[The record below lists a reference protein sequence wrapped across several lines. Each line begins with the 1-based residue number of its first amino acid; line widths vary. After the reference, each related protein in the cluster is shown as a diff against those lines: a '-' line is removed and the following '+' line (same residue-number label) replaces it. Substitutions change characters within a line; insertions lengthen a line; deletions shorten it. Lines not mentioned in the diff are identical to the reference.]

1 MENLNKLPFVNISKE
16 NLELM
21 DNLLEKEQIGNVIS
35 AIYHYCYNGVEP
47 QLSKV
52 EMGVFKNI
60 ISVIERKG
68 KAYLNKIEA
77 GTENF
82 KKANQERKQ
91 KQNPN
96 QPIQDEVIIVPEGER
111 TRLPKDEYGKKMW
124 SLMKMADENRVKAT
138 KAEKA
143 AKDYLQKKGL
153 KFVFQK
159 PIIANMNG
167 YIADFYFP
175 DIKLILEIDGGYHED
190 FEQRKAD
197 IKRTKDLNAEGIKVV
212 RMKNEDVYDFNY
224 PKEIFNKTK
233 KKIKQ

>member
-1 MENLNKLPFVNISKE
+1 MTNEGIIIFKDTFEYYKEGELNAKQFS
-16 NLELM
+16 ELM
-21 DNLLEKEQIGNVIS
+21 MLIYSTRWEDKVIEDKD
-35 AIYHYCYNGVEP
+35 IKDTKIRLIWKTLKH
-47 QLSKV
+47 
-52 EMGVFKNI
+52 
-60 ISVIERKG
+60 SVIKS
-68 KAYLNKIEA
+68 KNNSKID
-77 GTENF
+77 
-82 KKANQERKQ
+82 
-91 KQNPN
+91 N

-175 DIKLILEIDGGYHED
+175 DTKLILEIDGGYHED

-197 IKRTKDLNAEGIKVV
+197 IKRTKDLNTEGIKVV

-224 PKEIFNKTK
+224 PKEIFKKAK
-233 KKIKQ
+233 KKVVKSK

>member
-1 MENLNKLPFVNISKE
+1 MTNEGIIIFKDIFEYYKEGELNAKQFS
-16 NLELM
+16 ELM
-21 DNLLEKEQIGNVIS
+21 ML
-35 AIYHYCYNGVEP
+35 IYSTRWED
-47 QLSKV
+47 K
-52 EMGVFKNI
+52 
-60 ISVIERKG
+60 VIEDKDI
-68 KAYLNKIEA
+68 KDTKIRLIWK
-77 GTENF
+77 TLKHSVVKSKNNS
-82 KKANQERKQ
+82 KID
-91 KQNPN
+91 N

-175 DIKLILEIDGGYHED
+175 DTKTILEIDGGYHEN

-197 IKRTKDLNAEGIKVV
+197 IKRTKDLNTEGIKVV

-224 PKEIFNKTK
+224 PKEIFKKAK
-233 KKIKQ
+233 KKVVS

>member
-1 MENLNKLPFVNISKE
+1 MFKST
-16 NLELM
+16 LE
-21 DNLLEKEQIGNVIS
+21 
-35 AIYHYCYNGVEP
+35 Y
-47 QLSKV
+47 
-52 EMGVFKNI
+52 
-60 ISVIERKG
+60 SVKG
-68 KAYLNKIEA
+68 KLTPKQFAELIKLIYSTRWEDKVINDEDIKDEKVCLIWQTLKHSVVKSKNNSKID
-77 GTENF
+77 
-82 KKANQERKQ
+82 
-91 KQNPN
+91 N

-175 DIKLILEIDGGYHED
+175 DTKTILEIDGGYHED

-197 IKRTKDLNAEGIKVV
+197 IKRTKDLNTEGIKVV

-224 PKEIFNKTK
+224 PKEIFKKAK
-233 KKIKQ
+233 KKVVKSK

>member
-1 MENLNKLPFVNISKE
+1 MTNEGIIIFKDIFEYYKEGELNAKQFS
-16 NLELM
+16 ELM
-21 DNLLEKEQIGNVIS
+21 MLIYSTRWEDKVIEDKD
-35 AIYHYCYNGVEP
+35 IKDTKIRLIWKTLKH
-47 QLSKV
+47 
-52 EMGVFKNI
+52 
-60 ISVIERKG
+60 SVIKS
-68 KAYLNKIEA
+68 KNNSKID
-77 GTENF
+77 
-82 KKANQERKQ
+82 
-91 KQNPN
+91 N
-96 QPIQDEVIIVPEGER
+96 QPIQDEVIIVPEVER

-175 DIKLILEIDGGYHED
+175 DTKLILEIDGGYHED

-197 IKRTKDLNAEGIKVV
+197 IKRTKDLNTEGIKVV

-224 PKEIFNKTK
+224 PKEIFKKAK
-233 KKIKQ
+233 KKVVKSK

>member
-1 MENLNKLPFVNISKE
+1 MTNEGIIIFKDTFEYYKEGELNAKQFS
-16 NLELM
+16 ELM
-21 DNLLEKEQIGNVIS
+21 MLIYSTRWEDKVIEDKD
-35 AIYHYCYNGVEP
+35 IKDTKIRLIWKTLKH
-47 QLSKV
+47 
-52 EMGVFKNI
+52 
-60 ISVIERKG
+60 SVIKS
-68 KAYLNKIEA
+68 KNNSNID
-77 GTENF
+77 
-82 KKANQERKQ
+82 
-91 KQNPN
+91 N

-175 DIKLILEIDGGYHED
+175 DTKTILEIDGGYHED

-197 IKRTKDLNAEGIKVV
+197 IKRTKDLNTEGIKVV

-224 PKEIFNKTK
+224 PKEIFKKAK
-233 KKIKQ
+233 KKVVKSK

>member
-1 MENLNKLPFVNISKE
+1 MWVVHSTRWEDK
-16 NLELM
+16 
-21 DNLLEKEQIGNVIS
+21 VIEDKD
-35 AIYHYCYNGVEP
+35 IKDTKIRLIWKTLKH
-47 QLSKV
+47 
-52 EMGVFKNI
+52 
-60 ISVIERKG
+60 SVIKS
-68 KAYLNKIEA
+68 KNNSKID
-77 GTENF
+77 
-82 KKANQERKQ
+82 
-91 KQNPN
+91 N

-175 DIKLILEIDGGYHED
+175 DTKTILEIDGGYHED

-197 IKRTKDLNAEGIKVV
+197 IKRTKDLNTEGIKVV

-224 PKEIFNKTK
+224 PKEIFKKAK
-233 KKIKQ
+233 KKVVS

>member
-1 MENLNKLPFVNISKE
+1 MTNEGIIIFKDIFEYYKEGELNAKQFS
-16 NLELM
+16 ELM
-21 DNLLEKEQIGNVIS
+21 ML
-35 AIYHYCYNGVEP
+35 IYSTRWED
-47 QLSKV
+47 K
-52 EMGVFKNI
+52 
-60 ISVIERKG
+60 VIEDKDI
-68 KAYLNKIEA
+68 KDTKIRLIWK
-77 GTENF
+77 TLKHSVVKSKNNS
-82 KKANQERKQ
+82 KID
-91 KQNPN
+91 N

-175 DIKLILEIDGGYHED
+175 DTKTILEIDGGYHED

-197 IKRTKDLNAEGIKVV
+197 IKRTKDLNTEGIKVV

-233 KKIKQ
+233 KKIVKSK

>member
-1 MENLNKLPFVNISKE
+1 MTNAGIIIFKDTFEYYKEGELNAKQFS
-16 NLELM
+16 ELM
-21 DNLLEKEQIGNVIS
+21 ML
-35 AIYHYCYNGVEP
+35 IYSTRWED
-47 QLSKV
+47 K
-52 EMGVFKNI
+52 
-60 ISVIERKG
+60 VIEDKDI
-68 KAYLNKIEA
+68 KDTKIRLIWK
-77 GTENF
+77 TLKHSVVKSKN
-82 KKANQERKQ
+82 NS
-91 KQNPN
+91 NIDN

-175 DIKLILEIDGGYHED
+175 DTKLILEIDGGYHED

-197 IKRTKDLNAEGIKVV
+197 IKRTKDLNTEGIKVV

-224 PKEIFNKTK
+224 PKEIFKKAK
-233 KKIKQ
+233 KKVVKSK

>member
-1 MENLNKLPFVNISKE
+1 MDGSIFIKMTNEGIIIFKDIFEYYKEGELNAKQFS
-16 NLELM
+16 ELM
-21 DNLLEKEQIGNVIS
+21 MLIYSTRWEDKVIEDKDIKDTKIRLIWKTLKHS
-35 AIYHYCYNGVEP
+35 VIKSKNN
-47 QLSKV
+47 SKV
-52 EMGVFKNI
+52 D
-60 ISVIERKG
+60 
-68 KAYLNKIEA
+68 
-77 GTENF
+77 
-82 KKANQERKQ
+82 
-91 KQNPN
+91 N

-175 DIKLILEIDGGYHED
+175 DTKLILEIDGGYHED

-197 IKRTKDLNAEGIKVV
+197 IKRTKDLNTEGIKVV

-224 PKEIFNKTK
+224 PKEIFKKAK
-233 KKIKQ
+233 KKVVS

>member
-1 MENLNKLPFVNISKE
+1 MFNTLEEDEAGRVMFAIFNYVYNNI
-16 NLELM
+16 
-21 DNLLEKEQIGNVIS
+21 
-35 AIYHYCYNGVEP
+35 EP
-47 QLSKV
+47 STLSKV
-52 EMGVFKNI
+52 EKGVFLNFLA
-60 ISVIERKG
+60 VIERKG

-82 KKANQERKQ
+82 KKANQER

-159 PIIANMNG
+159 PIIANKNG

-175 DIKLILEIDGGYHED
+175 DTKTILEIDGGYHED

-197 IKRTKDLNAEGIKVV
+197 IKRTKDLNTEGIKVV

-224 PKEIFNKTK
+224 PKEIFKKAK
-233 KKIKQ
+233 KKVVS

>member
-1 MENLNKLPFVNISKE
+1 MDGSIFIKMTNEGIIIFKDIFEYYKEGELNAKQFS
-16 NLELM
+16 ELM
-21 DNLLEKEQIGNVIS
+21 MLIYSTRWEDKVIEDKD
-35 AIYHYCYNGVEP
+35 IKDTKIRLIWKTLKH
-47 QLSKV
+47 
-52 EMGVFKNI
+52 
-60 ISVIERKG
+60 SVIKS
-68 KAYLNKIEA
+68 KNNSKID
-77 GTENF
+77 
-82 KKANQERKQ
+82 
-91 KQNPN
+91 N

-175 DIKLILEIDGGYHED
+175 DTKTILEIDGGYHED

-197 IKRTKDLNAEGIKVV
+197 IKRTKDLNTEGIKVV

-224 PKEIFNKTK
+224 PKEIFKKAK
-233 KKIKQ
+233 KKVVS

>member
-1 MENLNKLPFVNISKE
+1 MTNEGIIIFKDIFEYYKEGELNAKQFS
-16 NLELM
+16 ELM
-21 DNLLEKEQIGNVIS
+21 ML
-35 AIYHYCYNGVEP
+35 IYSTRWED
-47 QLSKV
+47 K
-52 EMGVFKNI
+52 
-60 ISVIERKG
+60 VIEDKDI
-68 KAYLNKIEA
+68 KDTKIRLIWK
-77 GTENF
+77 TLKHSVVKSKNNS
-82 KKANQERKQ
+82 KID
-91 KQNPN
+91 N

-175 DIKLILEIDGGYHED
+175 DTKTILEIDGGYHED

-197 IKRTKDLNAEGIKVV
+197 IKRTKDLNTEGIKVV

-224 PKEIFNKTK
+224 PKEIFKKAK
-233 KKIKQ
+233 KKLASQKTFL

>member
-1 MENLNKLPFVNISKE
+1 MTNEGIIIFKDIFEYYKEGELNAKQFS
-16 NLELM
+16 ELM
-21 DNLLEKEQIGNVIS
+21 MLIYSTRWEDKVIEDKD
-35 AIYHYCYNGVEP
+35 IKDTKIRLIWKTLKH
-47 QLSKV
+47 
-52 EMGVFKNI
+52 
-60 ISVIERKG
+60 SVIKS
-68 KAYLNKIEA
+68 KNNSKID
-77 GTENF
+77 
-82 KKANQERKQ
+82 
-91 KQNPN
+91 N

-175 DIKLILEIDGGYHED
+175 DTKTILEIDGGYHED

-197 IKRTKDLNAEGIKVV
+197 IKRTKDLNTEGIKVV

-224 PKEIFNKTK
+224 PKEIFKKAK
-233 KKIKQ
+233 KKVVS

>member
-1 MENLNKLPFVNISKE
+1 MTNEGIIIFKDIFEYYKEGELNAKQFS
-16 NLELM
+16 ELM
-21 DNLLEKEQIGNVIS
+21 MLIYSTRWEDKVIEDKDIKDTKIRLIWKTLKHS
-35 AIYHYCYNGVEP
+35 VIKSKNN
-47 QLSKV
+47 SKV
-52 EMGVFKNI
+52 D
-60 ISVIERKG
+60 
-68 KAYLNKIEA
+68 
-77 GTENF
+77 
-82 KKANQERKQ
+82 
-91 KQNPN
+91 N

-175 DIKLILEIDGGYHED
+175 DTKLILEIDGGYHED

-197 IKRTKDLNAEGIKVV
+197 IKRTKDLNTEGIKVV

-224 PKEIFNKTK
+224 PKEIFKKAK
-233 KKIKQ
+233 KKVVS

>member
-1 MENLNKLPFVNISKE
+1 MDGSIFIKMTNEGIIIFKDIFEYYKEGELNAKQFS
-16 NLELM
+16 ELM
-21 DNLLEKEQIGNVIS
+21 MLIYSTRWEDKVIEDKD
-35 AIYHYCYNGVEP
+35 IKDTKIRLIWKTLKH
-47 QLSKV
+47 
-52 EMGVFKNI
+52 
-60 ISVIERKG
+60 SVIKS
-68 KAYLNKIEA
+68 KNNSKID
-77 GTENF
+77 
-82 KKANQERKQ
+82 
-91 KQNPN
+91 N

-143 AKDYLQKKGL
+143 ARDYLQKKGL

-175 DIKLILEIDGGYHED
+175 DTKLILEIDGGYHED

-197 IKRTKDLNAEGIKVV
+197 IKRTKDLNTEGIKVV

-224 PKEIFNKTK
+224 PKEIFKKAK
-233 KKIKQ
+233 KKVVS

>member
-1 MENLNKLPFVNISKE
+1 MTNEGIIIFKDTFEYYKEGELNAKQFS
-16 NLELM
+16 ELM
-21 DNLLEKEQIGNVIS
+21 ML
-35 AIYHYCYNGVEP
+35 IYSTRWED
-47 QLSKV
+47 K
-52 EMGVFKNI
+52 
-60 ISVIERKG
+60 VIEDKDI
-68 KAYLNKIEA
+68 KDTKIRLIWK
-77 GTENF
+77 TLKHSVVKSKNNS
-82 KKANQERKQ
+82 KID
-91 KQNPN
+91 N

-175 DIKLILEIDGGYHED
+175 DTKTILEIDGGYHED

-197 IKRTKDLNAEGIKVV
+197 IKRTKDLNTEGIKVV

-233 KKIKQ
+233 KKIVKSK

>member
-1 MENLNKLPFVNISKE
+1 MTNEGIIIFKDIFEYYKEGELNAKQFS
-16 NLELM
+16 ELM
-21 DNLLEKEQIGNVIS
+21 ML
-35 AIYHYCYNGVEP
+35 IYSTRWED
-47 QLSKV
+47 K
-52 EMGVFKNI
+52 
-60 ISVIERKG
+60 VIEDKDI
-68 KAYLNKIEA
+68 KDTKIRLIWK
-77 GTENF
+77 TLKHSVVKSKNNS
-82 KKANQERKQ
+82 KID
-91 KQNPN
+91 N

-175 DIKLILEIDGGYHED
+175 DTKLILEIDGGYHED

-197 IKRTKDLNAEGIKVV
+197 IKRTKDLNTEGIKVV

-224 PKEIFNKTK
+224 PKEIFKKAK
-233 KKIKQ
+233 KKVVKSK

>member
-1 MENLNKLPFVNISKE
+1 MTNEGIIIFKDIFEYYKEGELNAKQFS
-16 NLELM
+16 ELM
-21 DNLLEKEQIGNVIS
+21 ML
-35 AIYHYCYNGVEP
+35 IYSTRWED
-47 QLSKV
+47 K
-52 EMGVFKNI
+52 
-60 ISVIERKG
+60 VIEDKDI
-68 KAYLNKIEA
+68 KDTKIRLIWK
-77 GTENF
+77 TLKHSVVKSKNNS
-82 KKANQERKQ
+82 KID
-91 KQNPN
+91 N

-175 DIKLILEIDGGYHED
+175 DTKTILEIDGGYHED

-197 IKRTKDLNAEGIKVV
+197 IKRTKDLNTEGIKVV

-224 PKEIFNKTK
+224 PKEIFKKAK
-233 KKIKQ
+233 KKVVS

>member
-1 MENLNKLPFVNISKE
+1 MTNEGIIIFKDIFEYYKEGELNAKQFS
-16 NLELM
+16 ELM
-21 DNLLEKEQIGNVIS
+21 MLIYSTRWEDKVIEDKDIKDTKIRLIWKTLKHS
-35 AIYHYCYNGVEP
+35 VIKSKNN
-47 QLSKV
+47 SKV
-52 EMGVFKNI
+52 D
-60 ISVIERKG
+60 
-68 KAYLNKIEA
+68 
-77 GTENF
+77 
-82 KKANQERKQ
+82 
-91 KQNPN
+91 N

-175 DIKLILEIDGGYHED
+175 DTKLILEIDGGYHED

-197 IKRTKDLNAEGIKVV
+197 IKRTKDLNTEGIKVV

-233 KKIKQ
+233 KKVVS

>member
-1 MENLNKLPFVNISKE
+1 MTNEGIIIFKDTFEYYKEGELNAKQFSELMMLIYSTRWEDKVIEDKDIKDTKIRLIWKTLKHSVVKSKNNLNI
-16 NLELM
+16 
-21 DNLLEKEQIGNVIS
+21 D
-35 AIYHYCYNGVEP
+35 
-47 QLSKV
+47 
-52 EMGVFKNI
+52 
-60 ISVIERKG
+60 
-68 KAYLNKIEA
+68 
-77 GTENF
+77 
-82 KKANQERKQ
+82 
-91 KQNPN
+91 N

-111 TRLPKDEYGKKMW
+111 TRLPKDEYDKKMW

-175 DIKLILEIDGGYHED
+175 DTKLILEIDGGYHED

-197 IKRTKDLNAEGIKVV
+197 IKRTKDLNTEGIKVV

-224 PKEIFNKTK
+224 PKDIFKKAK
-233 KKIKQ
+233 KKVVKSK

>member
-1 MENLNKLPFVNISKE
+1 MTNEGIIIFKDTFEYYKEGELNAKQFS
-16 NLELM
+16 ELM
-21 DNLLEKEQIGNVIS
+21 ML
-35 AIYHYCYNGVEP
+35 IYSTRWED
-47 QLSKV
+47 K
-52 EMGVFKNI
+52 
-60 ISVIERKG
+60 VIEDKDI
-68 KAYLNKIEA
+68 KDTKIRLIWK
-77 GTENF
+77 TLKHSVVKSKN
-82 KKANQERKQ
+82 NS
-91 KQNPN
+91 NIDN

-111 TRLPKDEYGKKMW
+111 TRLPKDEYSKKMW

-175 DIKLILEIDGGYHED
+175 DTKLILEIDGGYHED

-197 IKRTKDLNAEGIKVV
+197 IKRTKDLNTEGIKVV

-233 KKIKQ
+233 KKIVKSK

>member
-1 MENLNKLPFVNISKE
+1 MTNEGIIIFKDIFEYYKEGELNAKQFS
-16 NLELM
+16 ELM
-21 DNLLEKEQIGNVIS
+21 ML
-35 AIYHYCYNGVEP
+35 IYSTRWED
-47 QLSKV
+47 K
-52 EMGVFKNI
+52 
-60 ISVIERKG
+60 VIEDKDI
-68 KAYLNKIEA
+68 KDTKIRLIWK
-77 GTENF
+77 TLKHSVVKSKNNS
-82 KKANQERKQ
+82 KID
-91 KQNPN
+91 N

-111 TRLPKDEYGKKMW
+111 ARLPKDEYGKKMW

-175 DIKLILEIDGGYHED
+175 DTKLILEIDGGYHED

-197 IKRTKDLNAEGIKVV
+197 IKRTKDLNTEGIKVV

-224 PKEIFNKTK
+224 PKEIFKKAK
-233 KKIKQ
+233 KKVVS

>member
-1 MENLNKLPFVNISKE
+1 MTNEGIIIFKDTFEYYKEGELNAKQFS
-16 NLELM
+16 ELM
-21 DNLLEKEQIGNVIS
+21 ML
-35 AIYHYCYNGVEP
+35 IYSTRWED
-47 QLSKV
+47 K
-52 EMGVFKNI
+52 
-60 ISVIERKG
+60 VIEDKDI
-68 KAYLNKIEA
+68 KDTKIRLIWK
-77 GTENF
+77 TLKHSVVKSKN
-82 KKANQERKQ
+82 NS
-91 KQNPN
+91 NIDN

-175 DIKLILEIDGGYHED
+175 DTKLILEIDGGYHED

-197 IKRTKDLNAEGIKVV
+197 IKRTKDLNTEGIKVV

-224 PKEIFNKTK
+224 PKEIFKKAK
-233 KKIKQ
+233 KKVVKSK

>member
-1 MENLNKLPFVNISKE
+1 MTNEGIIIFKDIFEYYKEGELNAKQFS
-16 NLELM
+16 ELM
-21 DNLLEKEQIGNVIS
+21 ML
-35 AIYHYCYNGVEP
+35 IYSTRWED
-47 QLSKV
+47 K
-52 EMGVFKNI
+52 
-60 ISVIERKG
+60 VIEDKDI
-68 KAYLNKIEA
+68 KDTKIRLIWK
-77 GTENF
+77 TLKHSVVKSKNNS
-82 KKANQERKQ
+82 KID
-91 KQNPN
+91 N

-175 DIKLILEIDGGYHED
+175 DTKLILEIDGGYHED

-197 IKRTKDLNAEGIKVV
+197 IKRTKDLNTEGIKVV

-224 PKEIFNKTK
+224 PKEIFKKAK
-233 KKIKQ
+233 KKVVS